1 MVEVESQYSHFQTY
15 STYLQL
21 ISINLWCG
29 ADTLTYLRHIFWR
42 LSSHVYC
49 MFTEIVLISD
59 SDWLSWTTTNQS
71 YWKLLKAIVETV
83 DSVDLSIS
91 SAFSPHFLKPN
102 PFHLRFQQS
111 SSAQQ
116 ILVIR
121 LIRDPKND
129 FRDVNAN
136 TIYKYTCV
144 SIDVRIYICMYVC
157 MYMFMFMYMY
167 IYIYIYICEYRSINM
182 YFCGKYTNGI
192 IGIVIGR

>member
-102 PFHLRFQQS
+102 PFHLRIQQS

-157 MYMFMFMYMY
+157 ICLCLCIC